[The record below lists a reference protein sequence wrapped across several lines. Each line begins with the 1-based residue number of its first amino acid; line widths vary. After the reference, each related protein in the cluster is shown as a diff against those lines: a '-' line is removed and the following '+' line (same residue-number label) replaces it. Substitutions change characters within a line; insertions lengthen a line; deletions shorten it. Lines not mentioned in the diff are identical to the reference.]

1 LGFEGVP
8 HRETVLVLPTVNCLV
23 ELTQMPFTVVALGD
37 IEIINLERVGF
48 NLKNFDMAI
57 VFKVGDDEAGAG
69 LKGAAPLAV
78 LHVALVGRGGFAGP
92 WWLGHACARRDSTCS
107 PQAETLSQDFS
118 REMLR
123 INSIPRMHC
132 HP

>member
-1 LGFEGVP
+1 LRVPHPRRELGFEGVP

-57 VFKVGDDEAGAG
+57 VFKVGG
-69 LKGAAPLAV
+69 V
-78 LHVALVGRGGFAGP
+78 V
-92 WWLGHACARRDSTCS
+92 
-107 PQAETLSQDFS
+107 
-118 REMLR
+118 
-123 INSIPRMHC
+123 I
-132 HP
+132 

>member
-1 LGFEGVP
+1 LRLPHSRRELGFEGVP

-57 VFKVGDDEAGAG
+57 VFKVGGGDCWRCDVRHDVAWGG
-69 LKGAAPLAV
+69 VGKMGSWVCSVTHTTDSPYMLANV
-78 LHVALVGRGGFAGP
+78 FELL
-92 WWLGHACARRDSTCS
+92 C
-107 PQAETLSQDFS
+107 
-118 REMLR
+118 
-123 INSIPRMHC
+123 
-132 HP
+132 